1 MKEYL
6 ILVIISVIVIY
17 KLYIDYVPKKK
28 KPILKKPIIKK
39 KKIIKKNIVVEDINF
54 DPIIQNLNKENFE
67 VINDDELFIDYDTY
81 ANGLDLN
88 NFLEKDECNITND
101 INHYRKNQK
110 DYEGFDIAN
119 VYNDLVDCYKPHKK
133 YDNKPKYNDLDAPIE
148 VFN

>member
-6 ILVIISVIVIY
+6 ILVIIVVIVVY
-17 KLYIDYVPKKK
+17 KLYIDNVPVKQKFTINNK
-28 KPILKKPIIKK
+28 VIKK
-39 KKIIKKNIVVEDINF
+39 KKKQIIKKEKPIDFN
-54 DPIIQNLNKENFE
+54 PIIKSLNKENFE
-67 VINDDELFIDYDTY
+67 VKNDDELFIDYDTY

-101 INHYRKNQK
+101 INNYRKNQK

-119 VYNDLVDCYKPHKK
+119 VYNDLVDCYRPHKK
-133 YDNKPKYNDLDAPIE
+133 YDNQPRYNDIDAPQD